1 MLIHI
6 KRNAEV
12 FGPYSVE
19 EAREYLSCG
28 RLVLSDFAQ
37 LPGVTEWTPLAS
49 VPGVRSA
56 PPPPPATPPLPS
68 VQPGPPTGAPQQQKR
83 SEDLLSGPVIRDFL
97 IVLGL
102 QAIGSF
108 IVSVSAGESPR
119 DGTTGVSC
127 LLFGTVGFAIS
138 GCLAT
143 GKRWEHLRKVAI
155 LTMCAYFVL
164 ARTFLGDSSI
174 NRYLTSALAAFLI
187 MWLGGALSYLF
198 KRR

>member
-19 EAREYLSCG
+19 EAREYFSSG

-37 LPGVTEWTPLAS
+37 LPGTTEWIPLAS

-56 PPPPPATPPLPS
+56 LPPPPPPA
-68 VQPGPPTGAPQQQKR
+68 VQPGLPTGAPQQQKR
-83 SEDLLSGPVIRDFL
+83 SDNFLSGPVIRDFL
-97 IVLGL
+97 MVLGL
-102 QAIGSF
+102 QAIGIF
-108 IVSVSAGESPR
+108 IVSLSAGESSR
-119 DGTTGVSC
+119 DGATGVSC

-138 GCLAT
+138 GCLAA
-143 GKRWEHLRKVAI
+143 GNRWEHLCKVAA
-155 LTMCAYFVL
+155 LTMFAYIAL
-164 ARTFLGDSSI
+164 AGSFLHDSSAK
-174 NRYLTSALAAFLI
+174 RYLTSALAAFLI
-187 MWLGGALSYLF
+187 MGLGGALSYLF